1 MTLLNL
7 LTPNEM
13 QQIMDNMPFL
23 EPNDFTK
30 AFSELTFKEVS
41 DYGYA
46 LNLNV
51 SRFVISMEKRAEMLG
66 GSLI

>member
-23 EPNDFTK
+23 EPSDFTK
-30 AFSELTFKEVS
+30 AFAELTFKEVS

>member
-13 QQIMDNMPFL
+13 QQIMDNMPFT
-23 EPNDFTK
+23 EVNDFQK
-30 AFSELTFKEVS
+30 AFSDLTFKEVS